1 MINDIL
7 ICPICKNSLVKK
19 EKNFECLKY
28 HKFPIEDNIGIL
40 VSNPDEHFNLLEK
53 QMHGKEDWYKNDQIS
68 SYDSGPY
75 KTHLRKRRE
84 YVQNIIEEFLNGK
97 KAEKI
102 LDVGCGDGSNLRW
115 LSEFTDNLWGTD
127 YNLLR
132 LKRAEKI
139 IKKLEKNT
147 KLFVANILSLPFLEN
162 SFDIIFFN
170 HVIEHI
176 VEDEVALKKIF
187 DITKKGGIMILGTP
201 NEGALSWKFAYWLEP
216 RIKNNTDHVNFYT
229 ENSISEIAKNVGF
242 KIREVKHMG
251 WGFPIWTVD
260 ARIRKYKILD
270 NLLEKFGKRFF
281 KKQATSLYLILEK

>member
-1 MINDIL
+1 MTSNIL
-7 ICPICKNSLVKK
+7 VCPICKSTLEKK
-19 EKNFECLKY
+19 EKNFECLKF
-28 HKFPIEDNIGIL
+28 HKFPIENNIGIL
-40 VSNPDEHFNLLEK
+40 VSDLDKHFNSLKK
-53 QMHGKEDWYKNDQIS
+53 QMQGKEDWYKNDQIS

-75 KTHLRKRRE
+75 KTHLKKRRD
-84 YVQNIIEEFLNGK
+84 YVQNIIKEFLNEN

-115 LSEFTDNLWGTD
+115 LSEFTESLWGTD

-139 IKKLEKNT
+139 RKKLEKNT

-176 VEDEVALKKIF
+176 VEDEIALKKIF
-187 DITKKGGIMILGTP
+187 DITKKGGIVILGTP
-201 NEGALSWKFAYWLEP
+201 NEGVLSWRFAYWLEP
-216 RIKNNTDHVNFYT
+216 RIRNKTDHVNFYT
-229 ENSISEIAKNVGF
+229 ENSISKKAKKVGF
-242 KIREVKHMG
+242 KIREIKHMG
-251 WGFPIWTVD
+251 WGVPIWTVD
-260 ARIRKYKILD
+260 ARIRKYQIFD
-270 NLLEKFGKRFF
+270 DLLEKFGKRFF